1 MHHLLATYGYW
12 AVFGVIALES
22 MGVPLPGESALIAA
36 AVYAGTTHA
45 LAWPLV
51 VAAASAGA
59 ILGDNAGYWIGREA
73 GLRLLLRF
81 GPWVGLD
88 QSRIKLG
95 QYLFLRRG
103 GSIVFFGRFVALLRT
118 FAALLAGASR
128 MGWSRF
134 LLYNAAGGI
143 CWAALYGCG
152 GFFLGHEIR
161 RITGPLGWVAVG
173 LAAVLAFAGIWFL
186 RRNMGRLQQ
195 AAEQAL
201 PGPVRVRAG
210 RMPPGP

>member
-1 MHHLLATYGYW
+1 MHDLLATYGYW

-22 MGVPLPGESALIAA
+22 MGLPLPGESALIAA
-36 AVYAGTTHA
+36 AIYAGTTHDLA
-45 LAWPLV
+45 LPLV
-51 VAAASAGA
+51 VAAAAAGA

-88 QSRIKLG
+88 QARIKLG

-118 FAALLAGASR
+118 FAALLAGASCMR
-128 MGWSRF
+128 WSRF
-134 LLYNAAGGI
+134 LLCNAAGGT
-143 CWAALYGCG
+143 CWAVLYGCG
-152 GFFLGHEIR
+152 GYFLGHAIG
-161 RITGPLGWVAVG
+161 RIAGPLGWVA
-173 LAAVLAFAGIWFL
+173 LALAGALVLAGLWFL